1 MYKKVAF
8 FLSSLAILLIS
19 CSNIALANDKVI
31 PQGQKRIVVLEFSLL
46 DDLLALGVTPI
57 GTASSQADEGGDPP
71 YLAAKMANIARVGT
85 RQQPNLEQI
94 MALKPDLIIADTTF
108 QSALYPQL
116 QKIAPTIMLNG
127 LNGDIQI
134 QKANLKILA
143 KLTNTNS
150 QYQAQLKQLNQTM
163 HKAIQ
168 LGQAYPGSTL
178 IGFADDKGQFHALT
192 ANALASNVL
201 AKLNHPNVITVSRKT
216 QAVMI
221 PVETMITKNPDNI
234 IILLTDGNKQQLAK
248 LQKNPLWQQVPAVKA
263 GHVYLMDRD
272 IWAKSHGILAFN
284 LMLQQALQTGFL
296 SNKLEATT

>member
-1 MYKKVAF
+1 MYKKLAVL
-8 FLSSLAILLIS
+8 LSSLAILLF
-19 CSNIALANDKVI
+19 CSNIALAEGEVI

-46 DDLLALGVTPI
+46 DDLIALGVTPA

-108 QSALYPQL
+108 QSAIYPQL
-116 QKIAPTIMLNG
+116 QQIAPTIMLNG
-127 LNGDIQI
+127 LNGGIET
-134 QKANLKILA
+134 QKANLKTLA
-143 KLTNTNS
+143 KLTNTNL
-150 QYQAQLKQLNQTM
+150 QYQAQLNQLNLTM
-163 HKAIQ
+163 SEAVKI
-168 LGQAYPGSTL
+168 GQAHPGSTL

-201 AKLNHPNVITVSRKT
+201 AKLSHPNVITVSRKT

-221 PVETMITKNPDNI
+221 PVETMITKNPKNI
-234 IILLTDGNKQQLAK
+234 IVLLTDGNKSQLAK
-248 LQKNPLWQQVPAVKA
+248 LQKNPLWQQVPAVKS

-296 SNKLEATT
+296 SNTPEATT